1 MPRPESQLYRDIVL
15 DHARRPRNAG
25 RLPHPD
31 RHAVVVNPLCGDE
44 LCIDLKLED
53 DSIREVRFLVRGCAI
68 ASAAASMLSEQIIGL
83 SLSKMAELEQHWLSA
98 MKGTETELPEELE
111 ALTPLLSVRAH
122 PHRQSCARLPW
133 DGLRA
138 AILSG
143 PVRPESFSRR

>member
-1 MPRPESQLYRDIVL
+1 LPRTESQLYRDIVL

-31 RHAVVVNPLCGDE
+31 RHATVVNPLCGDE
-44 LCIDLKLED
+44 LCVDLALENET
-53 DSIREVRFLVRGCAI
+53 IRDVRFLVRGCAI
-68 ASAAASMLSEQIIGL
+68 ACAAASMLSEQLVGL
-83 SLSKMAELEQHWLSA
+83 TLAEVAALEQHWLSA
-98 MKGTETELPEELE
+98 LKGTEIELPEELE

-138 AILSG
+138 LMWG
-143 PVRPESFSRR
+143 D

>member
-1 MPRPESQLYRDIVL
+1 MPRQESQLYRDIVL

-44 LCIDLKLED
+44 LCVDLALEND
-53 DSIREVRFLVRGCAI
+53 VIREVRFLVRGCAI
-68 ASAAASMLSEQIIGL
+68 SCAAASMLSEQIIGL
-83 SLSKMAELEQHWLSA
+83 TLAQVADLEQHWLNA
-98 MKGTETELPEELE
+98 LKGTASELPEELE
-111 ALTPLLSVRAH
+111 ALTPLLSVRNH

-138 AILSG
+138 LI
-143 PVRPESFSRR
+143 E

>member
-25 RLPHPD
+25 RLPQPD

-44 LCIDLKLED
+44 LCVDLKLEND
-53 DSIREVRFLVRGCAI
+53 LIREVRFLVRGCAI
-68 ASAAASMLSEQIIGL
+68 SCAAASMLSEQIIGL
-83 SLSKMAELEQHWLSA
+83 TLAKVADLEQHWVNALQ
-98 MKGTETELPEELE
+98 GTESELPEELE

-138 AILSG
+138 LI
-143 PVRPESFSRR
+143 P